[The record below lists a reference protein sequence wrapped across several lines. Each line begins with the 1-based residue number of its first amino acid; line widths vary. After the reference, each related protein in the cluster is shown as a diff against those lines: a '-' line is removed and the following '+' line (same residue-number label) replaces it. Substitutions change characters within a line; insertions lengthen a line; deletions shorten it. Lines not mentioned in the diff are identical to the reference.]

1 MHYNECLKRWHIA
14 HSHDCI
20 REKYVSFF
28 MSYVSKQ
35 QSFNWINAISGSV
48 VTFDYIKCHSRII
61 WKDTHQLR
69 FVLICKKITIIYFTY
84 FFCLHLQQEGILIRF
99 SLTVE
104 HVYVCIRIYARAS
117 RYCNKYIKNTARFHE
132 KFISYNPL
140 RP

>member
-69 FVLICKKITIIYFTY
+69 FVLICKKIVINFFTCA
-84 FFCLHLQQEGILIRF
+84 FCTHLQQEGIPLKIF
-99 SLTVE
+99 LCPCT
-104 HVYVCIRIYARAS
+104 YVCKIYARAS
-117 RYCNKYIKNTARFHE
+117 RYGNKHIKNTARFLE
-132 KFISYNPL
+132 KLVSYNPL